1 MISYVTIVVTL
12 FVGTWLLISLLAT
25 IEGHR
30 KDGECMLSALMN
42 IFKPYRAEEKDPVP
56 GKKVLLSLVEENGER
71 KVEVGPEYVY
81 SRGDK
86 KLLSDKVEQ
95 AMEKEETACVTERNQ
110 SGVMS
115 MKKHIFYLYE
125 GFKFFMKVLFF
136 SCLLLSV
143 LFILLI
149 LAINHPLVSA
159 LLMILGISY
168 GLGALLRL
176 S

>member
-1 MISYVTIVVTL
+1 
-12 FVGTWLLISLLAT
+12 
-25 IEGHR
+25 
-30 KDGECMLSALMN
+30 
-42 IFKPYRAEEKDPVP
+42 
-56 GKKVLLSLVEENGER
+56 
-71 KVEVGPEYVY
+71 
-81 SRGDK
+81 
-86 KLLSDKVEQ
+86 
-95 AMEKEETACVTERNQ
+95 
-110 SGVMS
+110 

-143 LFILLI
+143 FFILLI